1 MNNILIKPS
10 KLKGEINPPPSKSLT
25 HRAII
30 CASLCK
36 DGISLVDNV
45 ILSDDILAT
54 IEGMKK
60 LGAEIEINNNTN
72 NTYKL
77 HIRGIRGNIE
87 HTEIDCRESG
97 STLRFL
103 IPVALMVTNSCTFTG
118 RGRLIERPLDTY
130 YEIFREKNIIYEN
143 NNGKLP
149 LTVSGKLRGGN
160 YTLSGKLSS
169 QFVSGLL
176 FALPLIREDSIITIR
191 DKMESAPYVDLT
203 LDILKKFNIN
213 IENISYKQFLVPGD
227 SLYKAS
233 SYTVEGDYSQAAFYI
248 VAKALGNNV
257 ECVGLN
263 ENSLQG
269 DKEIVNIIKEYYKDE
284 ITIDVSQ
291 IPDLVPIIAVLGSLQ
306 KGKTTRIINARRL
319 RIKESD
325 RLKVISTEINK
336 LGGEIEELEDGLLI
350 RGKENLKGGVTVS
363 SWKDHR
369 IAMALA
375 IAATRCKDEIILQD
389 YLAVN
394 KSYPDFWKDYTSLGG
409 RVWAPYGEIN

>member
-1 MNNILIKPS
+1 M
-10 KLKGEINPPPSKSLT
+10 
-25 HRAII
+25 
-30 CASLCK
+30 
-36 DGISLVDNV
+36 
-45 ILSDDILAT
+45 
-54 IEGMKK
+54 
-60 LGAEIEINNNTN
+60 
-72 NTYKL
+72 
-77 HIRGIRGNIE
+77 
-87 HTEIDCRESG
+87 
-97 STLRFL
+97 
-103 IPVALMVTNSCTFTG
+103 
-118 RGRLIERPLDTY
+118 
-130 YEIFREKNIIYEN
+130 
-143 NNGKLP
+143 
-149 LTVSGKLRGGN
+149 
-160 YTLSGKLSS
+160 
-169 QFVSGLL
+169 
-176 FALPLIREDSIITIR
+176 
-191 DKMESAPYVDLT
+191 DLT

>member
-306 KGKTTRIINARRL
+306 KGRQQ
-319 RIKESD
+319 
-325 RLKVISTEINK
+325 
-336 LGGEIEELEDGLLI
+336 EL
-350 RGKENLKGGVTVS
+350 
-363 SWKDHR
+363 
-369 IAMALA
+369 
-375 IAATRCKDEIILQD
+375 
-389 YLAVN
+389 
-394 KSYPDFWKDYTSLGG
+394 
-409 RVWAPYGEIN
+409 